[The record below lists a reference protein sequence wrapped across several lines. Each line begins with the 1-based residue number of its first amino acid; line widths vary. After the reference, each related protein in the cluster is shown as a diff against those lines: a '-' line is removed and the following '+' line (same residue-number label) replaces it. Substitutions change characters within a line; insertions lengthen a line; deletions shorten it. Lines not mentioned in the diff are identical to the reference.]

1 MVQQSKG
8 IRILKALKR
17 IFKKPFRSYLLE
29 NKYRV
34 IPAFES
40 GGIKYYM
47 FSDQTEVPT
56 GRQFAALM
64 VYNEMEMRCDR
75 EYLELHCKAMDKLLS
90 DPKKIQIGYIAQINV
105 NLKERL
111 GLMVTPDFI
120 YKLASIVFFDETESP
135 YRYDEKHNELKIKRW
150 KKEGATLDFF
160 LKTPLVSL
168 IPSLQSQEKVSPI
181 YLGIA
186 EAVAETHH
194 KHLTAILS
202 EKE

>member
-1 MVQQSKG
+1 M
-8 IRILKALKR
+8 KR